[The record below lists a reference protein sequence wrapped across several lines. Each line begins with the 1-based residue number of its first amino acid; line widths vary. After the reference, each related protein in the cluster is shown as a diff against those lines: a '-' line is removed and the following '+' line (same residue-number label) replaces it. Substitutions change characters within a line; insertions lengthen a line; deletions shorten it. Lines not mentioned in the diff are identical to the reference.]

1 MFRKIPKV
9 ERESGSASNSDT
21 WGASCTWCWGR
32 PTSPTLICYQ
42 DPQSQ
47 HYHHELH
54 QHHQQ
59 GHHSHQNHHQRQ
71 KIHCLAQVSFQV
83 EENQKT
89 KILIQVWNQ
98 NQAFVKCLRPV
109 QFLIEQSDDISSPG
123 RLLHPRSIFGFVA
136 TSTIPLLA
144 PPTHHSP
151 TVGQDD
157 CLVRIL
163 RASLAPWQQVG
174 RFEGHTFSF
183 SHQLHPH
190 DPLTGISSWW
200 FSSCTM
206 CGWSLSGQLSPST
219 RQDDNNNDILSMLVL
234 QEWISCRTSSLK
246 FNNLTI
252 YNILKECNNLDAQT
266 I

>member
-1 MFRKIPKV
+1 MLKENFPKV
-9 ERESGSASNSDT
+9 ERESGPASNSDT
-21 WGASCTWCWGR
+21 WGAPCTWCWGR
-32 PTSPTLICYQ
+32 PTSPTLICFI
-42 DPQSQ
+42 
-47 HYHHELH
+47 
-54 QHHQQ
+54 
-59 GHHSHQNHHQRQ
+59 
-71 KIHCLAQVSFQV
+71 KIRKVNIITMNCINIINRVTIVIRITINVKNFIVWHNFSFQV

-190 DPLTGISSWW
+190 YPLTGISPWW
-200 FSSCTM
+200 FSLLQVYHLDDFLPVQCVGGPSQGNFHHLPGKMTITM
-206 CGWSLSGQLSPST
+206 
-219 RQDDNNNDILSMLVL
+219 
-234 QEWISCRTSSLK
+234 
-246 FNNLTI
+246 I
-252 YNILKECNNLDAQT
+252 YCQCWFCKNGYHAELLL
-266 I
+266 

>member
-1 MFRKIPKV
+1 MIF
-9 ERESGSASNSDT
+9 
-21 WGASCTWCWGR
+21 
-32 PTSPTLICYQ
+32 
-42 DPQSQ
+42 
-47 HYHHELH
+47 
-54 QHHQQ
+54 
-59 GHHSHQNHHQRQ
+59 
-71 KIHCLAQVSFQV
+71 
-83 EENQKT
+83 
-89 KILIQVWNQ
+89 
-98 NQAFVKCLRPV
+98 
-109 QFLIEQSDDISSPG
+109 SSPG
-123 RLLHPRSIFGFVA
+123 WLLHPRSIFGFVA

-144 PPTHHSP
+144 ASTHHSP

-246 FNNLTI
+246 VNNLTI